1 MAFAQETPVTRRLK
15 RIKHII
21 IVCSGK
27 GGVGKSSVSA
37 QLALSLHASSPT
49 ARVGILDVDLTGPSI
64 PRMLGLDGHGV
75 HQSSDGW
82 VPVYA
87 DGSEARLACM
97 SVGFLLKKKDD
108 SVVWRGPKKNAM
120 IRQFLS
126 DVRWGELDFLVID
139 TPPGTS
145 DEHLSLLEHMAPVH
159 DRLSAVIVTTP
170 QAVALM
176 DAMKCLSFTR
186 AVNLPVLGIVENMS
200 GYVCPCCGEISNV
213 FSTGGGAEMA
223 KQEAVPFLGSLP
235 VDTELVTLLDAAEP
249 EAAPGTSYEPHPA
262 ERGSFD
268 LLDRYQKTPSAAL
281 FKNVVDEVM
290 RTLPKVE
297 EGSGS

>member
-1 MAFAQETPVTRRLK
+1 MTTATDTPVGRRL
-15 RIKHII
+15 RNIKHII

-27 GGVGKSSVSA
+27 GGVGKSSVST
-37 QLALSLHASSPT
+37 QLALSLRASSPT

-64 PRMLGLDGHGV
+64 PRMLGLDGHPV

-87 DGSEARLACM
+87 DGPEARLSCM
-97 SVGFLLKKKDD
+97 SVGFLLKRKED

-126 DVRWGELDFLVID
+126 DVRWGELDYLVID

-145 DEHLSLLEHMAPVH
+145 DEHLSLVEHMAPVH
-159 DRLSAVIVTTP
+159 DRISAVIVTTP
-170 QAVALM
+170 QAVALL

-186 AVNLPVLGIVENMS
+186 ATSLPVLGLVENMS

-223 KQEAVPFLGSLP
+223 RREKLTFLGSLP
-235 VDTELVTLLDAAEP
+235 VDTELVTLLDAAEVERPGESAELP
-249 EAAPGTSYEPHPA
+249 EGGS
-262 ERGSFD
+262 RRSFD
-268 LLDRYQKTPSAAL
+268 LLERYQKTPTAPL
-281 FKNVVDEVM
+281 FKAIVDKILE
-290 RTLPKVE
+290 RLSSGAQE
-297 EGSGS
+297 EG